1 MNSATNSSNLFIPH
15 YDLSHYEINK
25 HGIIRLCDNKKVVV
39 CGSNG
44 RVQLNS
50 GEGGYLHR
58 LVHKEVQKT
67 FYPQLG
73 NKRGAMTYDE
83 TYGWM
88 PNDNMSIEAKLKKLM
103 SGDVCMSIKARKMAN
118 DNINFNYVGFVDDDE
133 PVCLVY
139 NEDEDK
145 TTLYH
150 TTIQGEHAVEYGD
163 VLYHLKG
170 NERTNGG
177 KYDTSI
183 LENLIMAKYYYLK
196 YKAEEYDVEVKDRMY
211 KKYYDF
217 DFEEKFDDWC
227 DKLEAHQ
234 AEKVGKIPQG
244 FKQVKEVN
252 RVAKMLGQQ
261 QFTEEERAEYNEEKD
276 RGEKLKRLRQQ
287 EQEHDFLKQKDNYIK
302 NETAKAD
309 KIMYAIQNDKPFFK
323 RFAEKNNAPSV
334 HDFNSCVE
342 WCRSSSKIYRQ
353 KRDQSARQEEKKS
366 KSKAERRAELQKE
379 LSLLND

>member
-1 MNSATNSSNLFIPH
+1 MNNSELFKPH
-15 YDLSHYEINK
+15 YELPHYEVNK

-44 RVQLNS
+44 RVQLNN
-50 GEGGYLHR
+50 GEGGYWHR
-58 LVHKEVQKT
+58 LAHKEVQKT
-67 FYPQLG
+67 FYPELG

-83 TYGWM
+83 TYGWV
-88 PNDNMSIEAKLKKLM
+88 PNDNVSIEAKLKKLM
-103 SGDVCMSIKARKMAN
+103 SGDVCMSIKARKY
-118 DNINFNYVGFVDDDE
+118 DTGNINFHYAGFVDADE
-133 PVCLVY
+133 PVCLIY

-145 TTLYH
+145 TTFYH
-150 TTIQGEHAVEYGD
+150 SQEMGEHAVEYGD

-183 LENLIMAKYYYLK
+183 LENMIMAKYYYLK
-196 YKAEEYDVEVKDRMY
+196 YKAEEYDLDVKDTMY
-211 KKYYDF
+211 KKYYNY
-217 DFEEKFDDWC
+217 DFEEKFDDWSE
-227 DKLEAHQ
+227 KLEAHQ
-234 AEKVGKIPQG
+234 PEKVGKIPQG

-252 RVAKMLGQQ
+252 RVAKMLGQPA
-261 QFTEEERAEYNEEKD
+261 FTDEERAEYNEEKQ
-276 RGEKLKRLRQQ
+276 RGEKLRRLRQQ
-287 EQEHDFLKQKDNYIK
+287 QEEQEYIKHQEWAIK
-302 NETAKAD
+302 NETKQAE

-334 HDFNSCVE
+334 HDFQSCVD

-353 KRDQSARQEEKKS
+353 KRDQTARQEEKKS